1 MMFLS
6 SALSSEIDVL
16 LAISLMVM
24 LLGLLL
30 KKLNQPYII
39 AYIATGIILGPFGLK
54 LITDYQEIE
63 KFGEIG
69 LVILMFFIGMEISL
83 PDFIKKWKI
92 ALVGTG
98 SQILFSLLLAYL
110 LSLLLGWPINRWV
123 LIGFIISISS
133 SAVVIKLIESSKNP
147 EANIHQDVISILLT
161 QDILIVPM
169 LITLNV
175 LSGEKVDIQEIA
187 MQIFGGICII
197 LLMVYVFKKREIKLP
212 FEDIIKD
219 DHELQ
224 VFASFIACFGIALFT
239 STAHL
244 SPSLGALI
252 SGIVINATQSGK
264 WLHDTLH
271 PFRVLFVTLFFISI
285 GLLIDI
291 NFLTEHILTV
301 SLLVIG
307 VYLSNHMINMIALRF
322 LGNSIRESFY
332 GASLLAQIGEFSFVL
347 ALYGYQQSVISQYS
361 YQLTILVIA
370 ITILISP
377 LWIVVGQKVLHKEA
391 KA

>member
-1 MMFLS
+1 M
-6 SALSSEIDVL
+6 
-16 LAISLMVM
+16 MVM
-24 LLGLLL
+24 LLGLIL

-39 AYIATGIILGPFGLK
+39 AYIVTGIVLGPFGLK

-63 KFGEIG
+63 KLGEIG

-83 PDFIKKWKI
+83 PNFVKKWKI
-92 ALVGTG
+92 ALIGTG

-110 LSLLLGWPINRWV
+110 LSLLLNWPLNRWV

-169 LITLNV
+169 LIILNL
-175 LSGEKVDIQEIA
+175 LSGEKIDLHEVVIQVI
-187 MQIFGGICII
+187 GGIIII
-197 LLMVYVFKKREIKLP
+197 LLMAYVLKKREIKLP
-212 FEDIIKD
+212 FEDVLKN

-244 SPSLGALI
+244 SPSLGALV
-252 SGIVINATQSGK
+252 SGMVINATQSGK
-264 WLHDTLH
+264 WLHNSLH

-285 GLLIDI
+285 GLLINID
-291 NFLTEHILTV
+291 FLVEHLFTV

-307 VYLSNHMINMIALRF
+307 VYLSNHVINMIALRF
-322 LGNSIRESFY
+322 LGNNMKESFY

-347 ALYGYQQSVISQYS
+347 ALYGYQQAVISQYS

-377 LWIVVGQKVLHKEA
+377 LWIAVGQKVVGGHVKVKVDL
-391 KA
+391 